1 MAKKKA
7 TKQHGTDKTF
17 LDRETGTY
25 FMTAAV
31 HQGRVTRV
39 YQGPKQ
45 IDAEG
50 ARAAFN
56 DGLYRNIEVSNE
68 TPDQA

>member
-1 MAKKKA
+1 MSDKKP
-7 TKQHGTDKTF
+7 TKQHGSDKVF

-31 HQGRVTRV
+31 HQGRTTTV
-39 YQGPKQ
+39 YQGPKM
-45 IDAEG
+45 ISAED

-56 DGLYRNIEVSNE
+56 DGLYRNIPVTSAE
-68 TPDQA
+68 AG

>member
-7 TKQHGTDKTF
+7 TKQPRTDKVF

-31 HQGRVTRV
+31 HQGRTTTV
-39 YQGPKQ
+39 YQGPKM
-45 IDAEG
+45 IDAES
-50 ARAAFN
+50 ARGAFN
-56 DGLYRNIEVSNE
+56 DGLYRNIPVDSDVEVV
-68 TPDQA
+68 